1 VLTFVVMEKK
11 RRDGLGDQVNVA
23 IDKEESV
30 AEASAMEGGGGLM

>member
-1 VLTFVVMEKK
+1 MEKK

-23 IDKEESV
+23 AAEEESI